1 MVTSCE
7 HRLWFCTVQSV
18 LVPWSAIW
26 VRWGQHHSQTPDT
39 YIHTWVQTIFISVN
53 YFLRFW
59 IWTKKLRVFVSQ
71 EQKMINSIVATFVL
85 CMFLVWSETQGLQ
98 YLFHLPFE
106 HQAGNVTSGRLLSKL
121 NFKQVCWGSGNMSNI
136 SSFMNMLWKFNIILL
151 KAW

>member
-1 MVTSCE
+1 MWTQVVVLHGAISFSSMVCD
-7 HRLWFCTVQSV
+7 LGTV
-18 LVPWSAIW
+18 
-26 VRWGQHHSQTPDT
+26 GTTPLSDPR

-53 YFLRFW
+53 YFLCFW

-136 SSFMNMLWKFNIILL
+136 SSFMNMFWKFNIILL